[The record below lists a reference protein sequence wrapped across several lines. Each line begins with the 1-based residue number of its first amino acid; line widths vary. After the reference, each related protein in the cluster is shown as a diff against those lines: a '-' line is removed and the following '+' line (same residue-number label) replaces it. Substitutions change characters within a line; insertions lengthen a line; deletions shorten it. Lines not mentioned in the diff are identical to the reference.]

1 MASAAM
7 AADMDS
13 LNESGAITTFTCRL
27 WQSIPTS
34 EVTRHRLDPCL
45 DQCRTRFPTSDAW
58 LTMLSLGSC
67 VDFGQRF
74 DGFSYAA
81 SVDCW

>member
-1 MASAAM
+1 MVGCHFWVGSFQWGGLIWGSPFFIWM
-7 AADMDS
+7 FQGPCSMWRW
-13 LNESGAITTFTCRL
+13 CP
-27 WQSIPTS
+27 WQ
-34 EVTRHRLDPCL
+34 R
-45 DQCRTRFPTSDAW
+45 RTP
-58 LTMLSLGSC
+58 LSVWVLLGSC

>member
-1 MASAAM
+1 MAKKDYDALSVQLLQEVGGPDNIAQVYHCITRLRF
-7 AADMDS
+7 S
-13 LNESGAITTFTCRL
+13 LK
-27 WQSIPTS
+27 
-34 EVTRHRLDPCL
+34 V
-45 DQCRTRFPTSDAW
+45 
-58 LTMLSLGSC
+58 GSC

>member
-1 MASAAM
+1 MLLLVDQGSDEPLFSQIAGEVRKQIATGEVGAGTRLPSARLL
-7 AADMDS
+7 ADQ
-13 LNESGAITTFTCRL
+13 LGINVHTVLKGY
-27 WQSIPTS
+27 Q
-34 EVTRHRLDPCL
+34 
-45 DQCRTRFPTSDAW
+45 
-58 LTMLSLGSC
+58 MLLGSC